1 MRRVCFALCVV
12 SIAIWG
18 LVSTGCTGDPVK
30 ILVRKH
36 DTGVL
41 ALDGGVFHMHVMLA
55 AGKDD
60 IKESTMLVSDRRIRV
75 EDEYSITLRSPV
87 KGAEQKAAEWKK
99 DPKNFDYL
107 VSWTIESDEHTKT
120 QMGENLRITVKETWK
135 VEKVADPSV
144 TKTWNCTY
152 VLEGGAIS
160 ISERLAADAAK
171 KVVAPARAPIVK
183 EIKAFVISRR

>member
-1 MRRVCFALCVV
+1 MRRFCFALCVL

-18 LVSTGCTGDPVK
+18 FVSTGCAGDPVK

-41 ALDGGVFHMHVMLA
+41 ALDGGLFHTHVMLA

-75 EDEYSITLRSPV
+75 EEEYSITLRNPV
-87 KGAEQKAAEWKK
+87 KGTEQKAAEWKK

-107 VSWTIESDEHTKT
+107 VSWTINSDEHTKT
-120 QMGENLRITVKETWK
+120 QMAEKLKITVNETWK
-135 VEKVADPSV
+135 VEKVSDPSV
-144 TKTWNCTY
+144 AKTWNCTY
-152 VLEGGAIS
+152 LLEGGAVS
-160 ISERLAADAAK
+160 ISQKLAEDEVR
-171 KVVAPARAPIVK
+171 KVVAPAREPIVK
-183 EIKAFVISRR
+183 EIKAFVSSRR